1 MQTALHHAQIG
12 LSGMNPLDW
21 VIALTLVVSTV
32 TAFMS
37 GLVRSLFSL
46 AGLLLGVLIAAW
58 YSPRAA
64 EYIRGDINPFALARA
79 VSFVV
84 ILVLV
89 WVAAALLGRL
99 LRGAFKAVGLGF
111 LDRLGGAAFGFVRGA
126 FLLAATLLPFGAFLQ
141 HFEAARTSVLMPYLL
156 QASHGIS
163 FVMPRDFG
171 KHLPLGDWVRS
182 VQWRRDEKT
191 AFGWNAKA
199 GNVR

>member
-21 VIALTLVVSTV
+21 IIAITLAVSTV

-46 AGLLLGVLIAAW
+46 AGLFVGVLVAAW
-58 YSPRAA
+58 YAPRLA
-64 EYIRGDINPFALARA
+64 EYFRGDINPFALARA
-79 VSFVV
+79 VAFVL
-84 ILVLV
+84 ILIVV
-89 WVAAALLGRL
+89 YVAAALLGRL

-111 LDRLGGAAFGFVRGA
+111 LDRLGGAAFGFIRGTL
-126 FLLAATLLPFGAFLQ
+126 LLAAIILPFGAFLQ

-163 FVMPRDFG
+163 FVMPRNFG
-171 KHLPLGDWVRS
+171 KQLPLGDWVRS
-182 VQWRRDEKT
+182 FQS
-191 AFGWNAKA
+191 
-199 GNVR
+199 

>member
-21 VIALTLVVSTV
+21 IIAITLAVSTV

-46 AGLLLGVLIAAW
+46 AGLLLGVLVAAW
-58 YSPRAA
+58 YSPRLA
-64 EYIRGDINPFALARA
+64 EYFRGDINPFALARA
-79 VSFVV
+79 VAFVL
-84 ILVLV
+84 ILIVV
-89 WVAAALLGRL
+89 YVVAALLGRL

-111 LDRLGGAAFGFVRGA
+111 LDRLGGAAFGFVRGTL
-126 FLLAATLLPFGAFLQ
+126 LLAAMILPFGAFLQ
-141 HFEAARTSVLMPYLL
+141 HFEATRTSVLMPYLL

-171 KHLPLGDWVRS
+171 KHLPPIDWVRTMQS
-182 VQWRRDEKT
+182 
-191 AFGWNAKA
+191 
-199 GNVR
+199 